1 MLGGGADTEV
11 LSPKGYAMNDLIPI
25 QQNDDGTIAVS
36 ARDLHAGLL
45 VATRY
50 SDWVPRMLE
59 YGFTEGEDYVRQ
71 TITAGQPGYSN
82 LRNASVEYV
91 LTLDTAKEIAMLQR
105 SERGQQVRR
114 YFIDAEKR
122 LRAAQN
128 VEMSDDELMA
138 RAVLSAN
145 RKIKSLE
152 ATVAEQQPKAA
163 AWDHIVS
170 SAGSW
175 SYEGAA
181 KVLFEQGVAKIG
193 QNRLVDQLVEW
204 GYLYRDAKKRPHAY
218 QRYIEQGLFVTKARV
233 YTDQKTGETR
243 ASSAPQVRITGKG
256 LDVLFRR
263 FRYGQIELPGLAA

>member
-1 MLGGGADTEV
+1 
-11 LSPKGYAMNDLIPI
+11 MNDLIPI
-25 QQNDDGTIAVS
+25 QQNDDGSIAVS
-36 ARDLHAGLL
+36 MRALHTGLGIGRDFTTWA
-45 VATRY
+45 AQMFT
-50 SDWVPRMLE
+50 
-59 YGFTEGEDYVRQ
+59 YGFEAGTDYSEVLPGSGENPLGGRPRRDWAL
-71 TITAGQPGYSN
+71 TI
-82 LRNASVEYV
+82 
-91 LTLDTAKEIAMLQR
+91 DTAKEIAMIQR

>member
-11 LSPKGYAMNDLIPI
+11 LSPKGYPMNDLIPI
-25 QQNDDGTIAVS
+25 QQNDDGSIAVS
-36 ARDLHAGLL
+36 GRALHAGLGI
-45 VATRY
+45 ATRY
-50 SDWVPRMLE
+50 DIWVRRMLE
-59 YGFTEGEDYVRQ
+59 YGLTEGEDYA
-71 TITAGQPGYSN
+71 ITSDRVAGQDGIQ
-82 LRNASVEYV
+82 REQTDHA
-91 LTLDTAKEIAMLQR
+91 LTIDAAKEIAMLQR

-114 YFIDAEKR
+114 YFIAAEKR

-152 ATVAEQQPKAA
+152 ATVAEQQPKVE

-175 SYEGAA
+175 SYEAAA